1 MLDTRHLPLQSQPL
15 QDQKIS
21 AQLCVVV
28 IIGALFG
35 LFGPT
40 QWGPSSLVMSASAA
54 PLIAPEKRAMVS
66 DFELKDLKGKLVR
79 LSDYKGRVVLIN
91 FWATW
96 CAPCKQEI
104 PHLNRMFKSYQD
116 QGFTVLAISTDSPQT
131 QSQVGRLARRWAV
144 TTLLDLEGQ
153 VVAMLNPRGV
163 APYTLFVDRQGR
175 MALDHDGYH
184 SGDEVK
190 IEEAV
195 KALLRETKDTRKE
208 GGAVPK

>member
-1 MLDTRHLPLQSQPL
+1 MLYSQQSPLHSSYFQNKKSSTL
-15 QDQKIS
+15 
-21 AQLCVVV
+21 LCSVV
-28 IIGALFG
+28 ILGALIG
-35 LFGPT
+35 LIGPT
-40 QWGPSSLVMSASAA
+40 QWTPLSLTSTAMAA
-54 PLIAPEKRAMVS
+54 PLITPAKRAMVN

-79 LSDYKGRVVLIN
+79 LSDYKGQVVLVN

-104 PHLNRMFKSYQD
+104 PHLNRMLKSYKD

-131 QSQVGRLARRWAV
+131 LSQVGRLARRWAV
-144 TTLLDLEGQ
+144 TTLLDPEGQ
-153 VVAMLNPRGV
+153 VVATLNPRGV

-190 IEEAV
+190 MEEAV
-195 KALLRETKDTRKE
+195 KALLTETKDPRKE
-208 GGAVPK
+208 R

>member
-1 MLDTRHLPLQSQPL
+1 MLHSKKCAIQSQYF
-15 QDQKIS
+15 QNTKRSI
-21 AQLCVVV
+21 QLCSAV
-28 IIGALFG
+28 ILGALFG
-35 LFGPT
+35 LIGPT
-40 QWGPSSLVMSASAA
+40 QWTPLGLTSMATAA
-54 PLIAPEKRAMVS
+54 PLITSAKRAMVS

-79 LSDYKGRVVLIN
+79 LSDYKGRVVLVN

-104 PHLNRMFKSYQD
+104 PHLNRMLKSYKD

-131 QSQVGRLARRWAV
+131 LSQVGRLARRWAV
-144 TTLLDLEGQ
+144 TTLLDPEGQ

-190 IEEAV
+190 MEEAV
-195 KALLRETKDTRKE
+195 KALLGEAKDPHKE
-208 GGAVPK
+208 RTPTPK